1 MSFLFRDVSRGIN
14 LCWYLIFFR
23 EKNPTTCHHLQA
35 KYFVMHGPKVGIAI
49 VFRKLY
55 VTQSELKHGRDRI
68 IDKKALL
75 SQGATPRCRAL
86 VQKACTWSSGCR
98 ATQWIERTLKLLVNI
113 GNFFDSFLIFT
124 ASIIIIIFCFFW
136 AHQHKAA
143 GLKIKLSKIKWLQQ
157 RLIRWP

>member
-49 VFRKLY
+49 FLRKLY
-55 VTQSELKHGRDRI
+55 VTQSELMHGRDRI

-113 GNFFDSFLIFT
+113 GNFST
-124 ASIIIIIFCFFW
+124 ASSYLPQVLLLLFFVFFGPTSTKPQAW
-136 AHQHKAA
+136 
-143 GLKIKLSKIKWLQQ
+143 KLS
-157 RLIRWP
+157 